1 MKKNETY
8 FKVGLFTL
16 SLCAVL
22 IAGILIVSA
31 DTLGR
36 NTFLVETYLN
46 ESVLGLSV
54 GSEVL
59 YRGVTIGRVKTITF
73 APSEYPME
81 INSPIFAD
89 YSRYVVVIMAIDPE
103 KFMGVT
109 EDPAVIESMIRNQI
123 EQGLRFKLSYQGITG
138 ISFMEADYIDPTREI
153 PLSVPWVPKRIYV
166 PSRPGLISSFTQAI
180 EGIFRRLEKMDI
192 EAALEQMKATLAT
205 MDQAVQDAKLGEVRT
220 SFVTLVNE
228 VRESN
233 KQLGAFLQKAE
244 TIPDD
249 LKTVLAQ
256 INTTLGEAET
266 LLSRHE
272 PDVDAVLMDLKI
284 LIQNF
289 RDLSERVKQD
299 PAQLFLSSPPN
310 RSEVVQ

>member
-16 SLCAVL
+16 GLGAVL
-22 IAGILIVSA
+22 IAGILLVGA

-81 INSPIFAD
+81 IDGPLFAD

-103 KFMGVT
+103 KFMGMT
-109 EDPAVIESMIRNQI
+109 QDPAVIEDMIRTQI

-138 ISFMEADYIDPTREI
+138 ISFMEADYIDPDREI

-192 EAALEQMKATLAT
+192 EAALEQMKSTLAT

-220 SFVTLVNE
+220 SFVTLVDE

-249 LKTVLAQ
+249 FKTVLAQ
-256 INTTLGEAET
+256 INRTLGEAET

>member
-22 IAGILIVSA
+22 IAGLVIVSA
-31 DTLGR
+31 DSLGR

-103 KFMGVT
+103 KFMGMT

-123 EQGLRFKLSYQGITG
+123 KQGLRFKLSYQGITG

-205 MDQAVQDAKLGEVRT
+205 MDQAVQEAKLGEVRT

-249 LKTVLAQ
+249 LKAVLAQ
-256 INTTLGEAET
+256 INSTLGEAET